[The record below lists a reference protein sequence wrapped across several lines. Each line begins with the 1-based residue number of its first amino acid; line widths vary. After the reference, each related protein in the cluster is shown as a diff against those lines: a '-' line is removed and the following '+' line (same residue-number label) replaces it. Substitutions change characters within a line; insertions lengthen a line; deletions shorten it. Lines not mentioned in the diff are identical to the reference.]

1 MAFPVAPVAATSEAS
16 QSAAAAVAAAKEIAH
31 DKCQW
36 SENVDQLLVSM
47 VLEVATQAQ

>member
-16 QSAAAAVAAAKEIAH
+16 QSAAAAVAAKEIAH

-36 SENVDQLLVSM
+36 SENVDQQLVSM